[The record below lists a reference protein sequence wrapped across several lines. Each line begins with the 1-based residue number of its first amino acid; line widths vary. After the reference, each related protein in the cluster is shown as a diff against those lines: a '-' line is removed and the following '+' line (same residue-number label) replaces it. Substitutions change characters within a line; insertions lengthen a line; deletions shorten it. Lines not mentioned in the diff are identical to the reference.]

1 MRWLLVS
8 SLVLASCHNG
18 PARDPADVSRIAA
31 LEQQVATLEA
41 QLQKATARLDAA
53 RREREAEARLI
64 PPAPAAGAAVAPPVP
79 PRRGNPDPATTYNVP
94 LDDSPGLG
102 PAVAP
107 ITLVASVQFPEP
119 FTHRVMATL
128 MQLLTDYKRDLRIVV
143 KLHIVHPRMTLSS
156 LAACA
161 SAYQGA
167 LEPMEI
173 AIWDAANDQ
182 SMNPPGA
189 PGGMRG
195 LDEVELRELARGL
208 RLNLRQYDD
217 DFAACKA
224 GLARDT
230 PVLTKLGQRGVPHFW
245 VNGRPLSGAMPIA
258 QFKKVIDEELDIY
271 KADKASGGKLNTY
284 YERLTKN
291 APTAP

>member
-18 PARDPADVSRIAA
+18 PARDPADVSRIMA

-41 QLQKATARLDAA
+41 QLQQATARLDAA
-53 RREREAEARLI
+53 RREREAEARVI
-64 PPAPAAGAAVAPPVP
+64 APPPAVAPAVAPRVP

-102 PAVAP
+102 TAAAP
-107 ITLVASVQFPEP
+107 ITLVASLQFPEP

-128 MQLLTDYKRDLRIVV
+128 MQLLTDYKKDLRIVI
-143 KLHIVHPRMTLSS
+143 KLYVVHPRMTASS
-156 LAACA
+156 IAACA
-161 SAYQGA
+161 STYQGA

-182 SMNPPGA
+182 SMNPGGPS
-189 PGGMRG
+189 GMRG

-224 GLARDT
+224 GLARDM
-230 PVLTKLGQRGVPHFW
+230 PVFTKLGQRGVPNFW

-258 QFKKVIDEELDIY
+258 SFKKVIDEELEIY
-271 KADKASGGKLNTY
+271 KADKASGGKVNTY

>member
-8 SLVLASCHNG
+8 SLVLASCNNG
-18 PARDPADVSRIAA
+18 PTRDPADASRIIA
-31 LEQQVATLEA
+31 LEQRVATLEA
-41 QLQKATARLDAA
+41 QLQQATARLDAA
-53 RREREAEARLI
+53 RREREAAERVI
-64 PPAPAAGAAVAPPVP
+64 APTPVAGAAVAPPGP
-79 PRRGNPDPATTYNVP
+79 PRRGSPDPATTYNVP

-102 PAVAP
+102 PSPAP
-107 ITLVASVQFPEP
+107 ITLVASLQFPEP

-128 MQLLTDYKRDLRIVV
+128 MQLLNDYKRDLRIVV
-143 KLHIVHPRMTLSS
+143 KLHIVHPRMTASS
-156 LAACA
+156 IAACA

-182 SMNPPGA
+182 SMNQGA
-189 PGGMRG
+189 PSGMRS
-195 LDEVELRELARGL
+195 LDEMELRELARGL

-224 GLARDT
+224 GVARDT
-230 PVLTKLGQRGVPHFW
+230 PVLSKLGQRGVPHFW
-245 VNGRPLSGAMPIA
+245 VNGRPLSGAIPIA
-258 QFKKVIDEELDIY
+258 SFKKVIDEELEIY
-271 KADKASGGKLNTY
+271 KADKASGGKLTSY